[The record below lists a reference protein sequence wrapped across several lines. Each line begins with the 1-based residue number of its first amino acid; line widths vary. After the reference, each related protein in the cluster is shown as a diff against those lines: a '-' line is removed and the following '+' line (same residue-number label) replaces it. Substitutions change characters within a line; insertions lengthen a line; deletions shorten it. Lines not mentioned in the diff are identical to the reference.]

1 MTNIVRV
8 TQEMV
13 ENEIVA
19 VDYFTAS
26 QAVAGACFT
35 SLLLGGGD
43 FNDEAIMERTE
54 EKYNEVQEALDVLT
68 ICVVTVK
75 NGFTFVGTSAP
86 VDHNAFDAQKGREIA
101 RERAVEQIWKFLAFR
116 IADSMS

>member
-13 ENEIVA
+13 EGEIVA
-19 VDYFTAS
+19 VDYFTGA
-26 QAVAGACFT
+26 QGVAGAVFAN
-35 SLLLGGGD
+35 LLHNKV
-43 FNDEAIMERTE
+43 NDEETLERTE
-54 EKYNEVQEALDVLT
+54 EEYNEAQKALEVLT

-86 VDHNAFDAQKGREIA
+86 VDHKAFNAQKGREIA
-101 RERAVEQIWKFLAFR
+101 RDRAVEQIWKFLAFR